1 MRSYYKGEKRT
12 ICVEVKRKKKTPFI
26 IEKANYTV
34 QDIDGK
40 TVQQGIASI
49 DSANVMFLLDT
60 ALGGYSHEKGRNKYQ
75 AWFEVFVADIGK
87 VLLNPVMIVIKP
99 GIK

>member
-1 MRSYYKGEKRT
+1 
-12 ICVEVKRKKKTPFI
+12 
-26 IEKANYTV
+26 
-34 QDIDGK
+34 
-40 TVQQGIASI
+40 
-49 DSANVMFLLDT
+49 MFLLDT

-75 AWFEVFVADIGK
+75 AWFEVFIADIGK